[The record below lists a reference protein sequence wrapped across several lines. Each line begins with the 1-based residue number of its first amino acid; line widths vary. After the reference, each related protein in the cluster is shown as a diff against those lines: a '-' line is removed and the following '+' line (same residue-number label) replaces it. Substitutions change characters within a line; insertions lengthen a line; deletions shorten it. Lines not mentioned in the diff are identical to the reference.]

1 MKNLKYDPRDEKKQ
15 LRLELFALFQRV
27 LIQFYFFAR
36 PEFATTAGTNPN
48 KDNFHAPTARGRCGH
63 E

>member
-1 MKNLKYDPRDEKKQ
+1 